1 MSLVNPA
8 FRSCSSLRRF
18 ISLDQ
23 VHVSQLACLQLSLPR
38 NTSNSNDQVEI
49 SAGTPSLGYDLKP
62 FNPYNLYKLSNQW
75 QVTGVQFYKII
86 LSESVDDRKKLID
99 VALSATCS
107 WIRTR
112 LTIITF
118 VIVKNIGV
126 RGALKG

>member
-1 MSLVNPA
+1 ML
-8 FRSCSSLRRF
+8 
-18 ISLDQ
+18 
-23 VHVSQLACLQLSLPR
+23 
-38 NTSNSNDQVEI
+38 
-49 SAGTPSLGYDLKP
+49 
-62 FNPYNLYKLSNQW
+62 NLYKLSNQW